1 MQAEFATVERTPLPL
16 ERATSD
22 IIPSSADI
30 TAGEGMPLSTGVIS
44 EGVEQPKQEVT
55 REITQSLVQRLV
67 RNTPSSAETIK
78 SIPSSLEATS
88 QCTQDV
94 FSSRTALVLYGS
106 ETGNSQDVAEEMGD
120 LTERLRFNTQVS
132 ELNSITVVCSCLCSF
147 NANLISLSADTDM
160 LSETT
165 PPAFRCP
172 HSHLHYW
179 TRRSAGQCSSVLE
192 NAEECTPTA
201 RMLAFRAIYILWPWR
216 HFISKVSLYGRLFQR
231 RELIHN
237 KVQLGSS
244 KTIQS
249 SRPAWGAANL

>member
-1 MQAEFATVERTPLPL
+1 MQVGFTTMEGTPLPL
-16 ERATSD
+16 ERSTSD

-30 TAGEGMPLSTGVIS
+30 AAGEGMSLSTGVIS
-44 EGVEQPKQEVT
+44 EDVKQPKQEVT
-55 REITQSLVQRLV
+55 GETTQSLVQGLV
-67 RNTPSSAETIK
+67 RNTPSSAETIE
-78 SIPSSLEATS
+78 SIPSYLEATS
-88 QCTQDV
+88 NYTQDAL
-94 FSSRTALVLYGS
+94 SSRTALVLYGS
-106 ETGNSQDVAEEMGD
+106 ETGNSQDVAEEMGR

-147 NANLISLSADTDM
+147 NADLIPLSAGTDM

-165 PPAFRCP
+165 PPTFCYP

-179 TRRSAGQCSSVLE
+179 TRRSASQCSSVLE
-192 NAEECTPTA
+192 NAAERTPTA
-201 RMLAFRAIYILWPWR
+201 RMLAFRAICILWSWR
-216 HFISKVSLYGRLFQR
+216 HFISKVSLYSRLFQR